1 MKIEE
6 LKNSWQSQAAKP
18 SGRIE
23 VMKEI
28 RTFKHEVFGSL
39 RAILTEDGEPLLMG
53 SDVAKRLGY
62 KNPQKAL
69 RDHVDEE
76 DKTLNESFTVN
87 GTHPILINES
97 GLYSLVLSSKLPQA
111 KAFKRWVT
119 AEVLPQIRKTGGYIP
134 TKDAEGRQLSDEE
147 ILMLAERIVGRTL
160 QMLNAPNDDCLTA
173 TEVARSW
180 GRPAAISS
188 TTTSAAATARP
199 RSTNGSSTPRKQIA
213 QGVYPSERFIC
224 CSCCSAAVNTF
235 VFFYGFLLLFQ
246 ELLFTFATP
255 KQHTIIIK
263 TIILWEVLSVQS
275 LSAAWLASVPAN

>member
-1 MKIEE
+1 M
-6 LKNSWQSQAAKP
+6 
-18 SGRIE
+18 
-23 VMKEI
+23 
-28 RTFKHEVFGSL
+28 FGSL

-87 GTHPILINES
+87 GAHPILINES

-134 TKDAEGRQLSDEE
+134 THDAEGRQLSNEE
-147 ILMLAERIVGRTL
+147 ILLLAERIVGRTL
-160 QMLNAPNDDCLTA
+160 QMLNAPNDNCLTA

-180 GRPAAISS
+180 GMDVKSFNGLLNRMGIQHRRNGRWQLSEALRGMGLTQDRHFLYYSLHGQQ
-188 TTTSAAATARP
+188 
-199 RSTNGSSTPRKQIA
+199 RSRTYLVWTPE
-213 QGVYPSERFIC
+213 GVRFLNERFLN
-224 CSCCSAAVNTF
+224 SDWQGPRLVQLN
-235 VFFYGFLLLFQ
+235 LF
-246 ELLFTFATP
+246 
-255 KQHTIIIK
+255 I
-263 TIILWEVLSVQS
+263 S
-275 LSAAWLASVPAN
+275 NN